1 MSNRYITSH
10 FPLISILL
18 FSLTF
23 ALYMQTFLLEQ
34 LVELGVYEG
43 MREFFSENGIKL
55 TLLFLLMLFFFMVF
69 SALKLIADTTNELS
83 MLFFSKDVEGL
94 ELNKARAGS
103 SIFMVISIM
112 SIALTQNILHLAA
125 AFVLACFIYFVY
137 FVYKVS
143 DSLSPFGLIGLIF
156 FHVIFWSTL
165 IIAVIYALLKLYN
178 SFIASLPL

>member
-10 FPLISILL
+10 FPLISILI

-23 ALYMQTFLLEQ
+23 ALYTQSFILTQ

-69 SALKLIADTTNELS
+69 SALKLIADTTVELS
-83 MLFFSKDVEGL
+83 MLFFSRDEEGV
-94 ELNKARAGS
+94 ELNKIRTGS
-103 SIFMVISIM
+103 AIFMAL
-112 SIALTQNILHLAA
+112 SIASLALTHDILYLIAI
-125 AFVLACFIYFVY
+125 FVAACFVYFIY

-143 DSLSPFGLIGLIF
+143 DSLSVLGLIGLIF
-156 FHVIFWSTL
+156 FHVIFWSTFL
-165 IIAVIYALLKLYN
+165 LAIVYALVKLYN
-178 SFIASLPL
+178 SFMASLPL